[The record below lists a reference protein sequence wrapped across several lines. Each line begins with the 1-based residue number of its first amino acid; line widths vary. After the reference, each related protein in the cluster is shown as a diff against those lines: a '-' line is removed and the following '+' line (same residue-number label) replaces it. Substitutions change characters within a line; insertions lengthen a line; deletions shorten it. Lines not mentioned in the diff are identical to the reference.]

1 MKSVTHVAIGALTY
15 TNYLMLSGN
24 KIDILDIPIVLT
36 FSVLPDIDISSSKIS
51 SKLRNI
57 PLNLIIYGMLSI
69 FSLIILYMCL
79 VKQNIS
85 HYYILSIPTMVVFLK
100 LFSKNKIL
108 KKISLSLFFVFLYY
122 LFFKYSKVGSTKNI
136 FLFLAVLP
144 YFTHRGLSHSILSV
158 IIIAITLYPLSQT
171 DTLKSYYTA
180 ALISYSSHLFLG
192 DIFTKKGIKLFY
204 PLSKKDVSF
213 NVFKSSK
220 IYNNLDTPF
229 LIIYGILSIFIF
241 LNFFAK

>member
-1 MKSVTHVAIGALTY
+1 MKSVTHMAIGALTY
-15 TNYLMLSGN
+15 TNYIMLSGN

-79 VKQNIS
+79 VKQSIS
-85 HYYILSIPTMVVFLK
+85 YYYILSVPAMIVFLK
-100 LFSKNKIL
+100 LFSKNKTL

-122 LFFKYSKVGSTKNI
+122 IFYKYSKVSSTKNI

-144 YFTHRGLSHSILSV
+144 YFTHRSLSHSIISV
-158 IIIAITLYPLSQT
+158 IIIAVTLYPLSMT

-180 ALISYSSHLFLG
+180 AFSYSSHLFLG

-213 NVFKSSK
+213 NVFKSPK
-220 IYNNLDTPF
+220 IYNNLDIPF
-229 LIIYGILSIFIF
+229 LIIYGIFSIFIF

>member
-1 MKSVTHVAIGALTY
+1 
-15 TNYLMLSGN
+15 
-24 KIDILDIPIVLT
+24 
-36 FSVLPDIDISSSKIS
+36 
-51 SKLRNI
+51 
-57 PLNLIIYGMLSI
+57 
-69 FSLIILYMCL
+69 
-79 VKQNIS
+79 
-85 HYYILSIPTMVVFLK
+85 MVVFLK

-122 LFFKYSKVGSTKNI
+122 IFFKYSKVGSTKNI

-213 NVFKSSK
+213 NVFKSPK
-220 IYNNLDTPF
+220 IYNHLDTPF
-229 LIIYGILSIFIF
+229 LIIYGIFSIFIF